1 VCFYFVFVLIM
12 SKEIPASKF
21 ELEMS
26 SSSRAEQTLT
36 SPTECSDSEDHRR
49 QALMVATGSGDIQQ
63 LKDLVKK
70 QEQDSKMIVLVM
82 AIASSRLLPPW
93 RSLTL
98 TWGILIP
105 VC

>member
-1 VCFYFVFVLIM
+1 
-12 SKEIPASKF
+12 
-21 ELEMS
+21 
-26 SSSRAEQTLT
+26 
-36 SPTECSDSEDHRR
+36 
-49 QALMVATGSGDIQQ
+49 MVATGSGDIQQ